1 MQIMEQPHVAI
12 SHKRRVFFVPVL
24 RTLSSLGA
32 VTGLGVFW
40 VAVLKRDPCT
50 PSIMNLP
57 SDIILYKYLS
67 GHDTRARQRKL
78 MTPLLFLYH
87 FLWTCLIILFLP
99 LIPFTKGLRVH
110 ERLGIGLPPS
120 GRLSMGS
127 IWIHALSVGEVVSS
141 LPLIRALKRKYP
153 EKDIVVSVTT
163 SQGMEIARN
172 ELKEE
177 VKKLITMPIDFWWS
191 IHRMVVFTNPSL
203 FVLVETDIWPG
214 LIFHLKER
222 GVKAILV
229 NGRISPRTLT
239 RYRCFRRFIRSVLSL
254 FESCLMQSDLDRDRL
269 LKIGLSKDSV
279 KTVGNIKFDRDWM
292 PLGEKEHKQWLNTL
306 SFSPEDSLWVAGST
320 HRGEEE
326 VILDVF
332 LRLRKSFPALRLI
345 IAPREIERAGEVERL
360 VSGKGFSA
368 ILRKDLPHKR
378 RPCDV
383 LILDTLG
390 ELERIYGIAQVS
402 FVGGSL
408 EPIGGHN
415 LLEPAGFGKPVLF
428 GPHTHNFVQMS
439 QLIVEAG
446 GGRCVADGEALF
458 ETMKEI
464 LSDPKI
470 SDTMG
475 QRAREFVELNKGALG
490 RIMEYIENYLS

>member
-1 MQIMEQPHVAI
+1 M
-12 SHKRRVFFVPVL
+12 S
-24 RTLSSLGA
+24 
-32 VTGLGVFW
+32 
-40 VAVLKRDPCT
+40 
-50 PSIMNLP
+50 
-57 SDIILYKYLS
+57 
-67 GHDTRARQRKL
+67 
-78 MTPLLFLYH
+78 
-87 FLWTCLIILFLP
+87 LP
-99 LIPFTKGLRVH
+99 LIPFAKGSRIY
-110 ERLGIGLPPS
+110 ERLGIGLPS
-120 GRLSMGS
+120 EDRLSRGS

-172 ELKEE
+172 ELKAE

-214 LIFHLKER
+214 LIFHLKQR

-229 NGRISPRTLT
+229 NGRISPRTLN
-239 RYRCFRRFIRSVLSL
+239 RYRSFRAFIRSVLSS

-269 LKIGLSKDSV
+269 LEIGLSEDSV

-292 PLGEKEHKQWLNTL
+292 PMCEKEHKQWLDIF
-306 SFSPEDSLWVAGST
+306 SFSTEDALWVAGST
-320 HRGEEE
+320 HRGEED

-332 LRLRKSFPALRLI
+332 LRLRKFFPALRLI
-345 IAPREIERAGEVERL
+345 IAPREIDRAVEVERI
-360 VSGKGFSA
+360 VTGKGLSA
-368 ILRKDLPHKR
+368 ILRKDLPLKR
-378 RPCDV
+378 KPCDV

-390 ELERIYGIAQVS
+390 ELGRIYGIAQIS

-415 LLEPAGFGKPVLF
+415 LLEPASFGKPVLF
-428 GPHTHNFVQMS
+428 GPYTHNFVQMS

-446 GGRCVADGEALF
+446 GGRDVADGEALF
-458 ETMKEI
+458 ETMQEI
-464 LSDPKI
+464 LSDPKL
-470 SDTMG
+470 SDSMG
-475 QRAREFVELNKGALG
+475 RRAREFVELNKGALG
-490 RIMEYIENYLS
+490 RVMEYIDNYLT